1 MLKKLFKIGMLAGLV
16 AVACTANAQETKKNL
31 EYEYPKYG
39 FWSNWSI
46 GVTGDFSLDMNEKSI
61 KLREGSN
68 LGLGI
73 FAEKELNHVW
83 AARLDYR
90 FPGLLAGKANT
101 QYMYIRYSALTVDI
115 KMSLTGLAKGY
126 NPERTHN
133 WYLIAGAGL
142 CFNPLKLINAD
153 ESAYRSKEI
162 ATNGNLTGRVST
174 LLDAG
179 IGYSY
184 DLSEK
189 FTIFGEATMDML
201 SNVPDPKTLFK
212 WELHDIYGA
221 LTVGL
226 MYNFGAT
233 QTDLDLIAQRA
244 LLTQENFDRMSDEID
259 GLRKDLRESK
269 EREAKLINRVNE
281 LEDKLAHAFFTKPD
295 DGTADS
301 LRRVIENYE
310 NNKHNYYALPF
321 SINYAVDQYTV
332 PADQM
337 GKVNALAQILK
348 DNEDLNIEI
357 IGYCDYSGSDEYN
370 QKLSEKRAEYVKKL
384 LVRKGIDE
392 SRLTTSGKG
401 KTMPFGDIKN
411 PINRRTS
418 FYRVNK

>member
-133 WYLIAGAGL
+133 WYLMAGAGL
-142 CFNPLKLINAD
+142 GFNPLKLINAD
-153 ESAYRSKEI
+153 ESAYRTKEF
-162 ATNGNLTGRVST
+162 ATGPGTGRVFT
-174 LLDAG
+174 MIDAG

-201 SNVPDPKTLFK
+201 SNVPDPKALFK
-212 WELHDIYGA
+212 WDLHDIYGA

-244 LLTQENFDRMSDEID
+244 LLTQDNFDRMSDEID

-269 EREAKLINRVNE
+269 EREAKLVNRVNE
-281 LEDKLAHAFFTKPD
+281 LEDKLAHAVFTKPD

-301 LRRVIENYE
+301 LRRVIESYE
-310 NNKHNYYALPF
+310 NNKHNFYALPF

-337 GKVNALAQILK
+337 AKVNALAQILK
-348 DNEDLNIEI
+348 DNEDINIEI

-392 SRLTTSGKG
+392 NRLTTSGKG